1 MGYSPWGHKE
11 LDVTEHTCMRA
22 HTHTHTH
29 TCTHTHTHMHTHT
42 QDQGGTTGLDLA
54 ILCMCVIEIF
64 FFFPPGRIQV
74 GLRRELTVS
83 SLYSGCFRDG

>member
-22 HTHTHTH
+22 R
-29 TCTHTHTHMHTHT
+29 THTHTHMHTHT
-42 QDQGGTTGLDLA
+42 QDQGGTIGLDLA